1 MHLLISWLLN
11 AAVLLLTAYLV
22 PGFHVANYTAA
33 LLAAIAL
40 GVINTFI
47 RPVLLILTAPL
58 NILSLGLFTFVV
70 NAVVI
75 WLATLIVPGF
85 TVDSFWYAIVGAV
98 VLSFVSTVLSH
109 LFKDLRK
116 I

>member
-1 MHLLISWLLN
+1 MYLLISWLLN
-11 AAVLLLTAYLV
+11 AVALLLTAYLV
-22 PGFHVANYTAA
+22 PGFHVTSYTSA
-33 LLAAIAL
+33 LLAAITL
-40 GVINTFI
+40 GVINTFV

-85 TVDSFWYAIVGAV
+85 TVDSFWYAILGAV
-98 VLSFVSTVLSH
+98 VLSFVSTILSH
-109 LFKDLRK
+109 LLKDLRGV
-116 I
+116 